1 MARIVINYFSSVTVL
16 YFVVELTIHNFNI
29 SIESINSS
37 LITYIR
43 QKLSITWYIQ
53 SSWPKSFSMNDFSL
67 MMYLHT
73 PLQPSQK

>member
-1 MARIVINYFSSVTVL
+1 MLVIETLYIDKLYQQNGILAKERLRKYIIIMARIVINYFSSVTVL

-43 QKLSITWYIQ
+43 QKLSIT
-53 SSWPKSFSMNDFSL
+53 
-67 MMYLHT
+67 
-73 PLQPSQK
+73 